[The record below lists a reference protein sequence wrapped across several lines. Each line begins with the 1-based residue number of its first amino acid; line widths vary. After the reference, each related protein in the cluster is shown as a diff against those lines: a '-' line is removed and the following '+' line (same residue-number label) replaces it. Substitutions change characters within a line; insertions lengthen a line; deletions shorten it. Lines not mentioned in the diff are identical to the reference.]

1 DPINAV
7 KEDPNTRGLLFV
19 GSERFVN
26 VSFDDGANWQS
37 LKLNMPPTSI
47 RDLVI
52 KDDDVVVGT
61 HGRSFW
67 ILDNITPL
75 RHLATTK
82 VSRDELYPPQKAM
95 RIRWNMN
102 PDTPLPQE
110 EPGGEN
116 PPEGAMID
124 YFLGNDVKEVTLSI
138 LDGKGEV
145 VRTYSSND
153 QPYPL
158 PELNIP
164 LYWIRP
170 FKSLSVK
177 SGHHRF
183 QWDMHHTPVDKPVSF
198 PMSAIYRNTAPQPTS
213 PWVLPGMYTVRL
225 SVDGVSAGER
235 SMEVTMDP
243 RVKTSTNELKEQ
255 YDLSL
260 TCYRNHDALQRLL
273 IREENFT
280 SRLSTLPANS
290 RKNKAFVA
298 LVNWK
303 SGAEHPMDKLVQQ
316 NSRWERLHSLLQ
328 DNDMPITAAVRKSV
342 KELQAVQ
349 ASVITPSMEQ
359 LSRLLNAAELQL
371 NKFKKP

>member
-1 DPINAV
+1 MSPDLSRESWDVPESIGVFRDPSMKNMARRGVVYTLGPSPIDINVMWAGTDDGLIHVTRDGGKTWNNVTPPTLSAWSKVSIIEASHFDLNTAYAAINRIRLDDQRPHILKTTDGGKTWTEVVNGLSNDPINAI
-7 KEDPNTRGLLFV
+7 KEDPKTRGLLFA

-26 VSFDDGANWQS
+26 VSYDDGAHWQS
-37 LKLNMPPTSI
+37 LKLNMPATSI

-75 RHLATTK
+75 RHLASKK
-82 VSRDELYPPQKAM
+82 VTGHELYPPQKAM

-102 PDTPLPQE
+102 QDTPLPQE

-124 YFLGNDVKEVTLSI
+124 YFLGTDVNKVTLTI
-138 LDGKGEV
+138 MDGKGDV
-145 VRTYSSND
+145 IRTYSSND

-177 SGHHRF
+177 PGHHRF

-198 PMSAIYRNTAPQPTS
+198 PMSAIYHNTAPQTSS
-213 PWVLPGMYTVRL
+213 PWVMPGTYT
-225 SVDGVSAGER
+225 
-235 SMEVTMDP
+235 
-243 RVKTSTNELKEQ
+243 
-255 YDLSL
+255 
-260 TCYRNHDALQRLL
+260 
-273 IREENFT
+273 
-280 SRLSTLPANS
+280 
-290 RKNKAFVA
+290 
-298 LVNWK
+298 
-303 SGAEHPMDKLVQQ
+303 
-316 NSRWERLHSLLQ
+316 
-328 DNDMPITAAVRKSV
+328 
-342 KELQAVQ
+342 
-349 ASVITPSMEQ
+349 
-359 LSRLLNAAELQL
+359 
-371 NKFKKP
+371 